1 MNNDSNKAA
10 VNVDGGDEV
19 ETCEVHFVPLEDDGG
34 VFSGGEESYY
44 SDNEPVP
51 VVLEEKVKVQD
62 EGDVVPE
69 VIEIKDDDDDEDNE
83 GDDEDDVD
91 VDFENKMADKRK
103 IQKVYQSVGDEDDED
118 DGLEGFMRST
128 RMKSA
133 KFWIGQT
140 KSYESKIDELR
151 KELALVKD
159 GFRAAKRM
167 VDRHK
172 EDLDRLV
179 EVNTQLQDEKWEL
192 HERNQKLHEENCR
205 REMVYE
211 AGARNKRIRIE
222 ELENK
227 VEQERKTN
235 EYLELELSNTRKR
248 LLRFTRWLIPRRT
261 VRVVRRVDSYEDG
274 EESCISE
281 PPNSSSEDEENRVI
295 KLVNIM
301 NEL

>member
-1 MNNDSNKAA
+1 MMNNDTKAMR
-10 VNVDGGDEV
+10 VDGGDEV
-19 ETCEVHFVPLEDDGG
+19 ETCEVNFVPLEDDYG

-44 SDNEPVP
+44 SDTEPVP
-51 VVLEEKVKVQD
+51 VVVEEKVEVQD
-62 EGDVVPE
+62 EGDVPE
-69 VIEIKDDDDDEDNE
+69 VIEIKDDDEDDEGDD
-83 GDDEDDVD
+83 DDEDDVD
-91 VDFENKMADKRK
+91 VELENKMADKRK
-103 IQKVYQSVGDEDDED
+103 MQRVYQSVGDEDED
-118 DGLEGFMRST
+118 DGLENFMRST

-133 KFWIGQT
+133 KFWVGQT
-140 KSYESKIDELR
+140 KNYESKIDELR

-167 VDRHK
+167 ADRYK
-172 EDLDRLV
+172 EDLDILV
-179 EVNTQLQDEKWEL
+179 VVNTQLQDDNWEL

-222 ELENK
+222 ELEKK
-227 VEQERKTN
+227 VEQDRKTN

-248 LLRFTRWLIPRRT
+248 LWRFTRRSIPRRT
-261 VRVVRRVDSYEDG
+261 ARVVRRVDLYEDG

-281 PPNSSSEDEENRVI
+281 PPNSSSEDEENKVI